1 MLWQDEAMAEDVYY
15 HATLALNA
23 PLILFENKRQG
34 GINVF
39 VQFGEKPFPLLVK
52 KRLAAML
59 EENPPEGEQSLILWP
74 RTDKEGL
81 LGSGTQLAIYKPIG
95 ETGREVGLHALGE
108 LVKIDRENGLLQIQI
123 HQNEKQGNL
132 RKPFKIPLVA
142 SLEVLESLPG
152 LGSGLEVWA
161 DLKPRT
167 GRVVITKLQ
176 AVPLPPKRVAEAEP
190 TDKQEQKIKQ
200 IS

>member
-1 MLWQDEAMAEDVYY
+1 MAENVYY

-23 PLILFENKRQG
+23 PLILKENKKQG

-39 VQFGEKPFPLLVK
+39 VQLGDKPFLLLTK
-52 KRLAAML
+52 RRLAAML
-59 EENPPEGEQSLILWP
+59 EENPPEGEQTLILWP

-81 LGSGTQLAIYKPIG
+81 LGSGTQLAIYKPVGKID
-95 ETGREVGLHALGE
+95 REPNVLRAVGE

-142 SLEVLESLPG
+142 SLEVLESLPE

-161 DLKPRT
+161 ELKPRT
-167 GRVVITKLQ
+167 GRVVITRVQTVL
-176 AVPLPPKRVAEAEP
+176 LPPKRVTDAEP
-190 TDKQEQKIKQ
+190 TDKQQVGQ
-200 IS
+200 N

>member
-1 MLWQDEAMAEDVYY
+1 MTENVYY

-23 PLILFENKRQG
+23 PLILKENKKQG

-39 VQFGEKPFPLLVK
+39 VKFGEKPFLLLVK
-52 KRLAAML
+52 RRLAAML

-81 LGSGTQLAIYKPIG
+81 LGSGTQLAIYKPVG
-95 ETGREVGLHALGE
+95 EIGREPNVLHAVGE

-132 RKPFKIPLVA
+132 RKSFKIPLVA
-142 SLEVLESLPG
+142 SLEILESLPE

-161 DLKPRT
+161 ELKPRT
-167 GRVVITKLQ
+167 GRVVITKVQ
-176 AVPLPPKRVAEAEP
+176 AVPLPPKRVVEAEP
-190 TDKQEQKIKQ
+190 LDKQKQEIKQ
-200 IS
+200 TS

>member
-1 MLWQDEAMAEDVYY
+1 
-15 HATLALNA
+15 
-23 PLILFENKRQG
+23 
-34 GINVF
+34 
-39 VQFGEKPFPLLVK
+39 
-52 KRLAAML
+52 ML
-59 EENPPEGEQSLILWP
+59 EENPPESEQSLILWP

-81 LGSGTQLAIYKPIG
+81 LGSGTQLAIYKPVG
-95 ETGREVGLHALGE
+95 ETGREIGFHALGE

-132 RKPFKIPLVA
+132 RRPFKIPLVS
-142 SLEVLESLPG
+142 SLEILESLPD

-167 GRVVITKLQ
+167 GRVVITKVQ
-176 AVPLPPKRVAEAEP
+176 TVPLPPKRVVKAVS
-190 TDKQEQKIKQ
+190 TDEQKQKIEQ

>member
-1 MLWQDEAMAEDVYY
+1 MAENVYY

-23 PLILFENKRQG
+23 PLILKENKKQG

-39 VQFGEKPFPLLVK
+39 VQLGDKPFLLLTK
-52 KRLAAML
+52 RRLAAML
-59 EENPPEGEQSLILWP
+59 EENPPEGEQTLILWP

-81 LGSGTQLAIYKPIG
+81 LGSGTQLAIYKPVGKID
-95 ETGREVGLHALGE
+95 REPNVLRAVGE

-142 SLEVLESLPG
+142 SLEVLEGLPE

-161 DLKPRT
+161 ELKPRT
-167 GRVVITKLQ
+167 GRVVITRVQTVL
-176 AVPLPPKRVAEAEP
+176 LPPKRVTDAEP
-190 TDKQEQKIKQ
+190 TDKQQVGQ
-200 IS
+200 N

>member
-1 MLWQDEAMAEDVYY
+1 MAENVYY
-15 HATLALNA
+15 RATLALNA
-23 PLILFENKRQG
+23 PLILRENKKQG

-39 VQFGEKPFPLLVK
+39 VQFGEKPFLLLVK

-81 LGSGTQLAIYKPIG
+81 LGIGTQLAIYKPVG
-95 ETGREVGLHALGE
+95 EIDRIPNTLHAVGE
-108 LVKIDRENGLLQIQI
+108 LVKIDRENGLLQVQI

-142 SLEVLESLPG
+142 SLETLESLPE

-167 GRVVITKLQ
+167 GRVVVTKVQ
-176 AVPLPPKRVAEAEP
+176 TVPLPPKRVVEAKA
-190 TDKQEQKIKQ
+190 TDEQEVKQ